1 MARPHF
7 RLSSEERTELEQFIH
22 SGADPQAVRRTQI
35 LLWVDDGESVLHL
48 AMRLKV
54 TKQAIY
60 GQIKRFKERSSLPVL
75 DRVKDGRYLKPEL
88 PEMYPIEVEN
98 DHFSARKPP
107 KHEIIKNELL
117 VLLAHAPAIYGY
129 TKKTWTIGMLMVQ
142 LERNLNLGL
151 NTLNP
156 SHVSRALHE
165 LGYFRLR
172 SVKAP
177 AQPDTAQSTPE
188 TDS

>member
-7 RLSSEERTELEQFIH
+7 RLSSEERAELEQFVH
-22 SGADPQAVRRTQI
+22 SGADPKAVRRTQI

-88 PEMYPIEVEN
+88 PVMYQIEN

-107 KHEIIKNELL
+107 KHEFIKNELL
-117 VLLAHAPAIYGY
+117 VLLANSPAIYGY
-129 TKKTWTIGMLMVQ
+129 IKKTWTIGMLMVQ

-151 NTLNP
+151 NTLNA

-165 LGYFRLR
+165 LGYFRLHF
-172 SVKAP
+172 VKAP